1 MQLAMHMVTIEDLM
15 PREHFLRKLEAA
27 LDLSFVYEETA
38 PLYSK
43 KYGRPPIDP
52 VVIVKYLLV
61 GFLYGIPS
69 EREIER
75 RVQTDIALRW
85 YLGLDL
91 FDRVPDHSTVSQ
103 LRRRKPSFRK
113 VFRRLFEEVVRQC
126 IEKGLVSGRVVGTDS
141 THVKA
146 NASRASEELVEITE
160 APGVYWERLDDY
172 EEEGLEEL
180 ERRTGKRRKKRTK
193 QLKRDNRRSHKRV
206 SRTDPEAGHMKRP
219 GKPEGPHYLAHQAV
233 DSDFGIIVGQTVT
246 AGDVNDSVPILGLI
260 EHIHENVVPIQT
272 ATADAA
278 YDFPLAHRA
287 LGELGIDFFVR
298 PQKTAARANT
308 QFTRDDFRY
317 DEGRDIYLCPREK
330 ELRLRRLAR
339 SASGLFWEY
348 QADKRDCALCS
359 LRGKCLR
366 ESDKR
371 GARKVSVSYFAADR
385 QRSLERR
392 SSPEYREALKLRQ
405 VWCEGSFSAQKREH
419 NLARV
424 LRRGLEA
431 AEDHCLL
438 SATAL
443 NLKRMIKYA
452 G

>member
-1 MQLAMHMVTIEDLM
+1 MQLAMYMVTIEDLM

-43 KYGRPPIDP
+43 KYGRPAIDP

-61 GFLYGIPS
+61 GFLCGIPS

-75 RVQTDIALRW
+75 RIQTDIALRW

-91 FDRVPDHSTVSQ
+91 FDRVPDHSTISQ
-103 LRRRKPSFRK
+103 LRRRKPSFRR

-141 THVKA
+141 THVRA

-206 SRTDPEAGHMKRP
+206 SRTDPESGHLKRP

-233 DSDFGIIVGQTVT
+233 DSDCGIIVGQTVT
-246 AGDVNDSVPILGLI
+246 AGDANDSVPFLGLI
-260 EHIHENVVPIQT
+260 EHVHENVVPIQT

-298 PQKTAARANT
+298 LQKTAARVSV
-308 QFTRDDFRY
+308 QFTRDDFYR
-317 DEGRDIYLCPREK
+317 DENRDVYLCPAEK
-330 ELRLRRLAR
+330 
-339 SASGLFWEY
+339 S
-348 QADKRDCALCS
+348 C
-359 LRGKCLR
+359 
-366 ESDKR
+366 
-371 GARKVSVSYFAADR
+371 V
-385 QRSLERR
+385 
-392 SSPEYREALKLRQ
+392 
-405 VWCEGSFSAQKREH
+405 
-419 NLARV
+419 
-424 LRRGLEA
+424 
-431 AEDHCLL
+431 
-438 SATAL
+438 
-443 NLKRMIKYA
+443 
-452 G
+452 

>member
-43 KYGRPPIDP
+43 KYGRPAIDP

-69 EREIER
+69 ERQIER

-113 VFRRLFEEVVRQC
+113 VFRRLFEEVVGQC
-126 IEKGLVSGRVVGTDS
+126 IEKGLVSGRVVGADS
-141 THVKA
+141 THVRA
-146 NASRASEELVEITE
+146 NASRASEELVEVAEE
-160 APGVYWERLDDY
+160 AGVYWERLDDY

-193 QLKRDNRRSHKRV
+193 QIKRDNRRTHKRV
-206 SRTDPEAGHMKRP
+206 SRTDPESGHLKRP

-233 DSDFGIIVGQTVT
+233 DSDYGIIVGQTVT
-246 AGDVNDSVPILGLI
+246 AGDGNDSVPFLGLI

>member
-1 MQLAMHMVTIEDLM
+1 M
-15 PREHFLRKLEAA
+15 EAA

-69 EREIER
+69 KRQIEQR
-75 RVQTDIALRW
+75 IQTDIALRW

-91 FDRVPDHSTVSQ
+91 FDRVPDHSTISQ

-113 VFRRLFEEVVRQC
+113 VFRRLFKEVVRQY
-126 IEKGLVSGRVVGTDS
+126 IEKGLVSGRVIGTDS
-141 THVKA
+141 THVRA
-146 NASRASEELVEITE
+146 NASRASEELVEVVEE
-160 APGVYWERLDDY
+160 AGVYWEKLDAY
-172 EEEGLEEL
+172 EEEGLEQL
-180 ERRTGKRRKKRTK
+180 AAQTGKRRKKRTK
-193 QLKRDNRRSHKRV
+193 QIKRDNRRTHKRI

-246 AGDVNDSVPILGLI
+246 AGDVNDSVPFLGLI

>member
-43 KYGRPPIDP
+43 KYGRPAIDP

-69 EREIER
+69 ERQIER

-113 VFRRLFEEVVRQC
+113 VFRRLFEEVVGQC
-126 IEKGLVSGRVVGTDS
+126 IEKGLVSGRVVGADS
-141 THVKA
+141 THVRA
-146 NASRASEELVEITE
+146 NASRASEELVEVAEE
-160 APGVYWERLDDY
+160 AGVYWERLDDY

-193 QLKRDNRRSHKRV
+193 QIKRDNRRTHKRV
-206 SRTDPEAGHMKRP
+206 SRTDPESGHLKRP

-233 DSDFGIIVGQTVT
+233 DSDYGIIVGQAVT
-246 AGDVNDSVPILGLI
+246 AGDVNDSVPFLGLI
-260 EHIHENVVPIQT
+260 EHIHENVVPIQA

-287 LGELGIDFFVR
+287 LGELGIGFFVR
-298 PQKTAARANT
+298 PQKTAARVSV
-308 QFTRDDFRY
+308 QFTRDDFCR
-317 DEGRDIYLCPREK
+317 DENRDVYLCPIGK
-330 ELRLRRLAR
+330 ELCLRRLAR

-348 QADKRDCALCS
+348 QADKRDCAHCP
-359 LRGKCLR
+359 LREKCLR

-385 QRSLERR
+385 QRNLERR

-443 NLKRMIKYA
+443 NLKRMIKHA

>member
-1 MQLAMHMVTIEDLM
+1 MQLAIHMVTIEDLM
-15 PREHFLRKLEAA
+15 PQGHFLRKLEAA

-43 KYGRPPIDP
+43 KYGRPAIDP

-69 EREIER
+69 ERQIER

-91 FDRVPDHSTVSQ
+91 FDRVPDHSTISQ

-113 VFRRLFEEVVRQC
+113 VFRRLFEEVVGQC
-126 IEKGLVSGRVVGTDS
+126 VEKGLVSGRVIGTDS
-141 THVKA
+141 THVRA
-146 NASRASEELVEITE
+146 NASRASEELVEVAEE
-160 APGVYWERLDDY
+160 AGVYWERLDDY

-193 QLKRDNRRSHKRV
+193 QIKRDNRRTHKRV
-206 SRTDPEAGHMKRP
+206 SRTDPESGHLKRP

-233 DSDFGIIVGQTVT
+233 DSDYGIIVGQTVT
-246 AGDVNDSVPILGLI
+246 AGDVNDSVPFLGLI
-260 EHIHENVVPIQT
+260 EHIHENIVPIQA

-287 LGELGIDFFVR
+287 LGELGISFFVR
-298 PQKTAARANT
+298 PQKTAARVSV
-308 QFTRDDFRY
+308 QFTRDDFCR
-317 DEGRDIYLCPREK
+317 DENRDVYLCPIGK
-330 ELRLRRLAR
+330 ELCLRRLAR

-348 QADKRDCALCS
+348 QADKRDCALCP
-359 LRGKCLR
+359 LREKCLR

-385 QRSLERR
+385 QRNLERR

-424 LRRGLEA
+424 LRRGLGA

-443 NLKRMIKYA
+443 NLKRMIKHA

>member
-15 PREHFLRKLEAA
+15 PQGHFLRKLEAA
-27 LDLSFVYEETA
+27 LDLSFVCEETA

-43 KYGRPPIDP
+43 KLGRPAIDP

-69 EREIER
+69 ERQIER

-91 FDRVPDHSTVSQ
+91 FDRVPDHSTISQ

-113 VFRRLFEEVVRQC
+113 VFRRLFEEVVGQC
-126 IEKGLVSGRVVGTDS
+126 VEKGLVSGRVIGTDS
-141 THVKA
+141 THVRA
-146 NASRASEELVEITE
+146 NASRASEELVEVAEE
-160 APGVYWERLDDY
+160 AGVYWERLDDY
-172 EEEGLEEL
+172 EEEGLEKL

-193 QLKRDNRRSHKRV
+193 QIKRDKRV
-206 SRTDPEAGHMKRP
+206 SRTDPESGHLKRP

-233 DSDFGIIVGQTVT
+233 DSDYGIIVGQAVT
-246 AGDVNDSVPILGLI
+246 AGDVNDSVPFLGLI
-260 EHIHENVVPIQT
+260 EHIHENVVPIQA

-298 PQKTAARANT
+298 PQKTAARANA

-317 DEGRDIYLCPREK
+317 DKGCNVYRCPGGK
-330 ELRLRRLAR
+330 ELCLGRLAR

-348 QADKRDCALCS
+348 QADKRDCALCP
-359 LRGKCLR
+359 LRDKCLPDNDR
-366 ESDKR
+366 G

-385 QRSLERR
+385 QRNLKRR
-392 SSPEYREALKLRQ
+392 CEPAYREALKLRQ

-419 NLARV
+419 NLVRV

-443 NLKRMIKYA
+443 NLKRMIKHA
-452 G
+452 W

>member
-43 KYGRPPIDP
+43 KYGRPAIDP

-69 EREIER
+69 ERQIER

-113 VFRRLFEEVVRQC
+113 VFRRLFEEVVGQC
-126 IEKGLVSGRVVGTDS
+126 IEKGLVSGRVVGADS
-141 THVKA
+141 THVRA
-146 NASRASEELVEITE
+146 NASRASE
-160 APGVYWERLDDY
+160 ERLDDY

-193 QLKRDNRRSHKRV
+193 QIKRDNRRTHKRV
-206 SRTDPEAGHMKRP
+206 SRTDPESGHLKRP

-233 DSDFGIIVGQTVT
+233 DSDYGIIVGQTVT
-246 AGDVNDSVPILGLI
+246 AGDVNDSVPFLGLI
-260 EHIHENVVPIQT
+260 EHIHENVVPIQA

-287 LGELGIDFFVR
+287 LGELGIGFFVR
-298 PQKTAARANT
+298 PQKTAARVSV
-308 QFTRDDFRY
+308 QFTRDDFCR
-317 DEGRDIYLCPREK
+317 DENRDVYLCPIGK
-330 ELRLRRLAR
+330 ELCLRRLAR

-348 QADKRDCALCS
+348 QADKRDCALCP
-359 LRGKCLR
+359 LWEKCLR

-385 QRSLERR
+385 QRNLERR

-443 NLKRMIKYA
+443 NLKRMIKHA

>member
-15 PREHFLRKLEAA
+15 PREHLMRKLEAA

-38 PLYSK
+38 PLYSE

-160 APGVYWERLDDY
+160 APGVYWERLDEY
-172 EEEGLEEL
+172 EEEGLEKL

-193 QLKRDNRRSHKRV
+193 GLKRDNRRSHKRV
-206 SRTDPEAGHMKRP
+206 SRRGPGGRAHEAP
-219 GKPEGPHYLAHQAV
+219 GKAGGASITSPIRRWTTLWHHRGPDCDRRRCERFSAV
-233 DSDFGIIVGQTVT
+233 FGPDRAYSSKCCTNSDRYRGRRLRFSAGPSGAGR
-246 AGDVNDSVPILGLI
+246 AGDRL
-260 EHIHENVVPIQT
+260 
-272 ATADAA
+272 
-278 YDFPLAHRA
+278 FRA
-287 LGELGIDFFVR
+287 
-298 PQKTAARANT
+298 
-308 QFTRDDFRY
+308 
-317 DEGRDIYLCPREK
+317 
-330 ELRLRRLAR
+330 
-339 SASGLFWEY
+339 
-348 QADKRDCALCS
+348 
-359 LRGKCLR
+359 
-366 ESDKR
+366 
-371 GARKVSVSYFAADR
+371 
-385 QRSLERR
+385 
-392 SSPEYREALKLRQ
+392 
-405 VWCEGSFSAQKREH
+405 
-419 NLARV
+419 
-424 LRRGLEA
+424 A
-431 AEDHCLL
+431 AED
-438 SATAL
+438 
-443 NLKRMIKYA
+443 RRA
-452 G
+452 GRYTVHAGRFSL

>member
-1 MQLAMHMVTIEDLM
+1 M
-15 PREHFLRKLEAA
+15 EAA

-69 EREIER
+69 KRQIEQR
-75 RVQTDIALRW
+75 IQTDIALRW

-91 FDRVPDHSTVSQ
+91 FDRVPDHSTISQ

-113 VFRRLFEEVVRQC
+113 VFRRLFKEVVRQY
-126 IEKGLVSGRVVGTDS
+126 IEKGLVSGRVIGTDS
-141 THVKA
+141 THVRA
-146 NASRASEELVEITE
+146 NASRASEELVEVVEE
-160 APGVYWERLDDY
+160 AGVYWEKLDAY
-172 EEEGLEEL
+172 EEEGLEQL
-180 ERRTGKRRKKRTK
+180 AAQTGKRQKKRTK
-193 QLKRDNRRSHKRV
+193 QIKRDNRRTHKRI

-233 DSDFGIIVGQTVT
+233 DSDYGIIVGQTVT
-246 AGDVNDSVPILGLI
+246 AGDVNDSVPFLGLI

-298 PQKTAARANT
+298 PQKTAARVSV
-308 QFTRDDFRY
+308 QFTRDDFC
-317 DEGRDIYLCPREK
+317 RDVNRDMYLCPIGK
-330 ELRLRRLAR
+330 ELCLRRLAR

-443 NLKRMIKYA
+443 NLKRMIKHA

>member
-27 LDLSFVYEETA
+27 MDLSFVYEETA

-43 KYGRPPIDP
+43 KYGRPAIDP

-69 EREIER
+69 ERQIER
-75 RVQTDIALRW
+75 RVQTDNALRW

-113 VFRRLFEEVVRQC
+113 VFRRLFEEVVGQC
-126 IEKGLVSGRVVGTDS
+126 IEKGLVSGRVVGADS
-141 THVKA
+141 THVRA
-146 NASRASEELVEITE
+146 NASRASEELVEVAEE
-160 APGVYWERLDDY
+160 AGVYWERLDDY

-193 QLKRDNRRSHKRV
+193 QIKRDNRRTHKRV

-219 GKPEGPHYLAHQAV
+219 GKPEGPHYLSHQAV
-233 DSDFGIIVGQTVT
+233 DSDYGIIVGQTVT
-246 AGDVNDSVPILGLI
+246 PGDVNDSAPYLDLMEYV
-260 EHIHENVVPIQT
+260 HTNVVPIQS

-278 YDFPLAHRA
+278 YDFPLAHRM
-287 LGELGIDFFVR
+287 LGDLGIDFFVR
-298 PQKTAARANT
+298 PQKTAARVSV
-308 QFTRDDFRY
+308 QFTRDDFCR
-317 DEGRDIYLCPREK
+317 DENRDVYLCPGGK

-348 QADKRDCALCS
+348 QADKRDCALCP
-359 LRGKCLR
+359 LRDKCLQ

-385 QRSLERR
+385 QRNLKR
-392 SSPEYREALKLRQ
+392 SHEPAYREALKLRQ

-419 NLARV
+419 NLVRV

-443 NLKRMIKYA
+443 NLKRMIKHA